1 VGIFSGEGFALPSQL
16 FGGGGGVRQGF
27 SLVEVM
33 VALVLFG
40 ALLLVTSWTTKLAFG
55 GKQAGQL
62 RAEAVGVAQ
71 GELEA
76 IHAMDFN
83 DVVAQSPTPI
93 PGGFTVERIVRG
105 VAMDEDGNLVDEPL
119 PRAKLKYVEVV
130 VKWSGGEVTLPTL
143 ISQRIKEGE
152 G

>member
-1 VGIFSGEGFALPSQL
+1 M
-16 FGGGGGVRQGF
+16 RQGF

-40 ALLLVTSWTTKLAFG
+40 TLLLVTSWTTQISVG
-55 GKQAGQL
+55 GTKGGQL

-76 IHAMDFN
+76 IHSMNFN
-83 DVVAQSPTPI
+83 QVSSQPPSSI

-105 VAMDEDGNLVDEPL
+105 VALDAEGNLVDEPL

-130 VKWSGGEVTLPTL
+130 VRWHGGEVRIPTL